1 MHKKNLILVLLLPL
15 MLLSS
20 CISGIWTGANLI
32 YGRHNLY
39 KKISDYKLNTAT
51 NFALFNTKGLK
62 CAACVIDVTVFNAD
76 ILISGHV
83 PTQKIAQILQKRLQQ
98 ISNYRHLYNKV
109 IVANIIPQELQDSWI
124 TMQIRSQI
132 LQDANID
139 PDVFKI
145 VTTDGIVYIMG
156 RAHLEQTK
164 AVIDLA
170 KNATNVRKVVVLVH
184 SLVEKHAHRF

>member
-1 MHKKNLILVLLLPL
+1 MHKKNRILVLLLPL

-83 PTQKIAQILQKRLQQ
+83 PTQTIAQILQKRLQQ

-164 AVIDLA
+164 AVIYLA
-170 KNATNVRKVVVLVH
+170 KNATNVRKVIVLVH
-184 SLVEKHAHRF
+184 SLVEEHAHRF